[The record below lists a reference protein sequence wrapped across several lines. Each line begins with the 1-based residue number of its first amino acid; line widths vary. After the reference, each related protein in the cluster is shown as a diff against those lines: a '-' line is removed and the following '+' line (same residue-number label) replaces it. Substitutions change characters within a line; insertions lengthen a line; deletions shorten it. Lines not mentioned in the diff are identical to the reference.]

1 MQEARI
7 TVLFLCVRMLESAPG
22 TRPSAQFDCL
32 DLGLGSLQEFHG
44 CCVVKG
50 SSPPAPPACSA
61 QARDFFD
68 FLCRCLCSAASA
80 VLVL

>member
-7 TVLFLCVRMLESAPG
+7 TVLFLGVRMLESAPG
-22 TRPSAQFDCL
+22 TRPSAQFVVWTS
-32 DLGLGSLQEFHG
+32 DLAVCRSFTAAVLFRVLVLPRPQLS
-44 CCVVKG
+44 
-50 SSPPAPPACSA
+50 SA